1 MINSV
6 SNEDCVG
13 CKACGDICPKG
24 AIEYTVK
31 KDGFWYPVINEDKCV
46 KCDLCDN
53 VCPVMHSDTV
63 RDTRL
68 KNPKVYACKLKNKEI
83 RYNSTSGG
91 LYYALAKTILD
102 QNGYLI
108 GCAYDEKYEGAFH
121 IVANDDEGLG
131 RLIRSKYFQSDTE
144 GIYKITK
151 KLLQEGKTVLFS
163 GAPCQIGALN
173 NYIKGELAEQLYA
186 VDFVCRGINSPLA
199 YKKYMEELVNRYHS
213 ELSEVHFKNKSHGW
227 TNLGTLVKFK
237 NGKVYYR
244 NRVNDPWVNGFIVG
258 NLYMRESCHN
268 CRFKKFPRVS
278 DISMGDFWGL
288 KFTDEEEKYGVSL
301 AIVNTEK
308 GRNLF
313 QECRKLLIVEEH
325 SIEEAVEGNGALLKP
340 APKDEKRERFFE
352 RIQNE
357 KFSSVVWSLMGREWP
372 KWWIISKKADVKRLL
387 LKFRKRINGT

>member
-6 SNEDCVG
+6 LHEECVG

-24 AIEYTVK
+24 AIDYTTK
-31 KDGFWYPVINEDKCV
+31 KDGFWYPVIDENNCIKCG
-46 KCDLCDN
+46 LCET
-53 VCPVMHSDTV
+53 VCPVFHSDTE
-63 RDTRL
+63 RDRIL
-68 KNPKVYACKLKNKEI
+68 ENPEVFACKLKDKEI

-102 QNGYLI
+102 QGGYLI
-108 GCAYDEKYEGAFH
+108 GCAYDEKYECASH
-121 IVANDDEGLG
+121 IVTNDENGLR

-144 GIYKITK
+144 GIYKLTK
-151 KLLQEGKTVLFS
+151 ELLQKGKTVLFC

-173 NYIKGELAEQLYA
+173 NYIKGKLADRLYA

-199 YKKYMEELVNRYHS
+199 YKKYMDELTKKYHS
-213 ELSEVHFKNKSHGW
+213 EIAEVHFKNKSHGW
-227 TNLGTLVKFK
+227 TNLGTRVKFQ

-244 NRVNDPWVNGFIVG
+244 NRYNDPWVNGFIVG

-268 CRFKKFPRVS
+268 CRFKKLPRVS

-288 KFTDEEEKYGVSL
+288 QFTDEEEKYGVSL

-308 GRNLF
+308 GKKLF
-313 QECRKLLIVEEH
+313 QECRQFLTVDEH
-325 SIEEAVEGNGALLKP
+325 TIKEALEGNGAILQP
-340 APKDEKRERFFE
+340 APRDEKREQFFE

-357 KFSSVVWSLMGREWP
+357 EFSDVVWSLLGREWP
-372 KWWIISKKADVKRLL
+372 KWWIISKKAELKTLL
-387 LKFRKRINGT
+387 LRWKKHF